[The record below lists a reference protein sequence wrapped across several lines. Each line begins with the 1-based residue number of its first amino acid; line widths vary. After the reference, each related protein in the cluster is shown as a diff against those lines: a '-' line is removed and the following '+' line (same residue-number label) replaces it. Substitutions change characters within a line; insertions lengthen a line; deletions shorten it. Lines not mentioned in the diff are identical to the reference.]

1 MLDMQG
7 EKRKIGGMEGD
18 QLVLVY
24 KARLHLMGRN
34 LKAARRLIKAILA
47 ADPASP
53 QARTRAGVHT
63 HTHTHTHT
71 GAPRSGPM
79 L

>member
-1 MLDMQG
+1 MQG
-7 EKRKIGGMEGD
+7 EKRKVGGMDGD

-47 ADPASP
+47 ADPSSP
-53 QARTRAGVHT
+53 QV
-63 HTHTHTHT
+63 
-71 GAPRSGPM
+71 
-79 L
+79 